1 MPGLVYFVPVPIWVN
16 FFPWF
21 NFYLALFFDIQCSNV
36 QCMIVHGKS
45 EDEVEIKLNHNT
57 LYM

>member
-1 MPGLVYFVPVPIWVN
+1 MNQGLVYFVPVPIWVN

-45 EDEVEIKLNHNT
+45 EDEI
-57 LYM
+57 